1 MCSLRVFMQFISCAI
16 SAVVLLWKVTMK
28 DFGITQII
36 REIVFMEEYF
46 TLNFKIIFSKTGIV
60 QTSVA
65 DTGYQTVQYSTIT
78 RVSAKRFMTEV
89 ARIQK
94 QTNKNKQNP

>member
-1 MCSLRVFMQFISCAI
+1 M
-16 SAVVLLWKVTMK
+16 
-28 DFGITQII
+28 I
-36 REIVFMEEYF
+36 REIVFLEEYF
-46 TLNFKIIFSKTGIV
+46 TLNFEIIFSKIYIV

-78 RVSAKRFMTEV
+78 RVSAKRFLTEV

-94 QTNKNKQNP
+94 QTNKNKQKP

>member
-1 MCSLRVFMQFISCAI
+1 M
-16 SAVVLLWKVTMK
+16 
-28 DFGITQII
+28 
-36 REIVFMEEYF
+36 
-46 TLNFKIIFSKTGIV
+46 IFSKIDIV

-94 QTNKNKQNP
+94 QTNKNKQEP

>member
-1 MCSLRVFMQFISCAI
+1 M
-16 SAVVLLWKVTMK
+16 
-28 DFGITQII
+28 I
-36 REIVFMEEYF
+36 REIVFLEEYF
-46 TLNFKIIFSKTGIV
+46 TLNFEIIFLKIYIV

-78 RVSAKRFMTEV
+78 RVSAKRFLTEV

-94 QTNKNKQNP
+94 QTNKNKQKP